1 MRKALKITLL
11 IIGGIVVATAI
22 NVVVILIGATL
33 PG

>member
-1 MRKALKITLL
+1 MTKALKITLMV
-11 IIGGIVVATAI
+11 IGAFVVATAI